1 MENLRG
7 EDEILEVLFAIGS
20 VHGYTLKICTAQH
33 EHVDM
38 SGILSKLGEKQT
50 RSAACCRRQQKS
62 IFFFLFV
69 QRLKRIHE
77 IHVAQGKTY

>member
-50 RSAACCRRQQKS
+50 RSAICCKRQAKS
-62 IFFFLFV
+62 SRNALVKVRIFTNCD
-69 QRLKRIHE
+69 Q
-77 IHVAQGKTY
+77 TC